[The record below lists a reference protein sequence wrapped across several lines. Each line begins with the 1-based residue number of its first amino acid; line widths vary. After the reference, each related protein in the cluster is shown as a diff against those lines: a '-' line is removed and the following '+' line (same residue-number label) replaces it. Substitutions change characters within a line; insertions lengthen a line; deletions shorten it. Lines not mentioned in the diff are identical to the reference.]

1 MLSMRTVERLRGG
14 IIPLNVELS
23 FFSRRIQSAFVY
35 KHQLCDA
42 NSHEYENVDVGRLGV
57 SSIHEYAE
65 IGSITAEN
73 PSHAPQCREPKSN

>member
-1 MLSMRTVERLRGG
+1 MHTVENLSRG
-14 IIPLNVELS
+14 IVPVNVLLS
-23 FFSRRIQSAFVY
+23 VFLSRRIQSAFVY
-35 KHQLCDA
+35 KHQGCDA
-42 NSHEYENVDVGRLGV
+42 DSHEYAYVDVGRLDV